1 MEDKLKAKNEKRND
15 EKNKK
20 EEDNIENIENIENI
34 DNLKDMISRDSY
46 STNKDSQNEIK
57 KEKISSDINY
67 DNLLL
72 KNKNYKIEILD
83 EQYKNYDLNFK
94 IIVIGNVGV
103 GKSCLSL
110 KATKGIFT
118 EEYTSTVGFE
128 FYCFNV
134 KINDKIVKLQI
145 WDTCGQEAYR
155 SLIMNFY
162 RNTSL
167 AIVVYSV
174 EDKQSFNDINIW
186 LKQVKT
192 YGTSSCKIF
201 LIGNKIDTESR
212 EVSYE
217 QGLKCK
223 NDFFFDCFME
233 TSAKEDINTRELF
246 VNCAAILYDET
257 ENLIEQSRLESSSDS
272 ESLRFSLAREDNYV
286 EVDQCSC

>member
-1 MEDKLKAKNEKRND
+1 MEDIPNTMSEENKNEKK
-15 EKNKK
+15 EK
-20 EEDNIENIENIENI
+20 DNEIENTDKDNQKEII
-34 DNLKDMISRDSY
+34 DPDSYSY
-46 STNKDSQNEIK
+46 STNKDSQNDIK
-57 KEKISSDINY
+57 KEKILSDINY
-67 DNLLL
+67 NNLLL
-72 KNKNYKIEILD
+72 KNKNYQIEILD
-83 EQYKNYDLNFK
+83 EQEKKYDLNFK
-94 IIVIGNVGV
+94 IIVIGNIGV

-110 KATKGIFT
+110 KATKDIFI

-134 KINDKIVKLQI
+134 KINNKIVKLQI

-162 RNTSL
+162 RNSSL

-174 EDKQSFNDINIW
+174 EDKNSFNDVNIW

-201 LIGNKIDTESR
+201 LIGNKIDSEYR

-233 TSAKEDINTRELF
+233 TSAKEGINTRELF
-246 VNCAAILYDET
+246 VNCATVLYE
-257 ENLIEQSRLESSSDS
+257 ENMNFIEQMGMTEYSSDS
-272 ESLRFSLAREDNYV
+272 ESIKLSLAKEENY
-286 EVDQCSC
+286 EEIDECNC

>member
-1 MEDKLKAKNEKRND
+1 MEEISKEFNEND
-15 EKNKK
+15 ISPIKTK
-20 EEDNIENIENIENI
+20 EENENIEDCKDLI
-34 DNLKDMISRDSY
+34 DRDSY
-46 STNKDSQNEIK
+46 STNKDSQNGTKNDRIPT
-57 KEKISSDINY
+57 DINFN
-67 DNLLL
+67 NLLF
-72 KNKNYKIEILD
+72 KNKNYKIEIL
-83 EQYKNYDLNFK
+83 EEHHKNFDLNFK

-110 KATKGIFT
+110 KATKGIFI

-162 RNTSL
+162 RNASL
-167 AIVVYSV
+167 AIIVYSI
-174 EDKQSFNDINIW
+174 EDLESFKDINIW
-186 LKQVKT
+186 LKQVRT
-192 YGTSSCKIF
+192 YGSTSCKVF
-201 LIGNKIDTESR
+201 LIGNKIDSNSR

-223 NDFFFDCFME
+223 NDFFFDGFME
-233 TSAKEDINTRELF
+233 TSAKDGINTRELF
-246 VNCAAILYDET
+246 VNCATILYE
-257 ENLIEQSRLESSSDS
+257 ENEHLNEQLKSRKYSDDS
-272 ESLRFSLAREDNYV
+272 ESARFSIAKDIYYE

>member
-1 MEDKLKAKNEKRND
+1 MEEISEDKIKEKSQEINEN
-15 EKNKK
+15 E
-20 EEDNIENIENIENI
+20 IENI
-34 DNLKDMISRDSY
+34 DNQKESIERDSY
-46 STNKDSQNEIK
+46 STNKDSIIDTR
-57 KEKISSDINY
+57 KEKILSDINY
-67 DNLLL
+67 TNLLL

-83 EQYKNYDLNFK
+83 EHIKKYDLNFK
-94 IIVIGNVGV
+94 IIIIGNIGV
-103 GKSCLSL
+103 GKSCLLL

-155 SLIMNFY
+155 SLIQNFY
-162 RNTSL
+162 RNASL
-167 AIVVYSV
+167 AIVVYSI
-174 EDKQSFNDINIW
+174 EDKNSFDDINIW

-201 LIGNKIDTESR
+201 LIGNKIDSDFR

-233 TSAKEDINTRELF
+233 TSAKEGINTRELF
-246 VNCAAILYDET
+246 VNAATVLYE
-257 ENLIEQSRLESSSDS
+257 ENKNLIEEIGVENSSDS
-272 ESLRFSLAREDNYV
+272 DSLRFSLGKEEKYLEDV
-286 EVDQCSC
+286 EQCNC

>member
-1 MEDKLKAKNEKRND
+1 MEEIS
-15 EKNKK
+15 KNKNKDIDK
-20 EEDNIENIENIENI
+20 EINENDIKQLDNQKEFTG
-34 DNLKDMISRDSY
+34 RDSY
-46 STNKDSQNEIK
+46 STNKDSQSETK
-57 KEKISSDINY
+57 KEKLSSDINY

-83 EQYKNYDLNFK
+83 EQQKAYDFNFK
-94 IIVIGNVGV
+94 IIVIGNIGV

-134 KINDKIVKLQI
+134 KINNKIVKLQI

-155 SLIMNFY
+155 SLIVNFY
-162 RNTSL
+162 RNASL
-167 AIVVYSV
+167 AVVVYSV
-174 EDKQSFNDINIW
+174 EDKTSFNDINIW
-186 LKQVKT
+186 LKQVKQ

-201 LIGNKIDTESR
+201 LIGNKIDTEFR

-233 TSAKEDINTRELF
+233 TSAKEGINTRELF
-246 VNCAAILYDET
+246 VNCATILYDENM
-257 ENLIEQSRLESSSDS
+257 NLIEQIGSPEYSSDS
-272 ESLRFSLAREDNYV
+272 ESLKFNLEKEENYED
-286 EVDQCSC
+286 VDQCNC

>member
-1 MEDKLKAKNEKRND
+1 MSEENKNENK
-15 EKNKK
+15 EK
-20 EEDNIENIENIENI
+20 DNEIENTDKDNQKEII
-34 DNLKDMISRDSY
+34 DPDSYSY
-46 STNKDSQNEIK
+46 STNKDSQNDIK
-57 KEKISSDINY
+57 KEKILSDINY
-67 DNLLL
+67 NNLLL
-72 KNKNYKIEILD
+72 KNKNYQIEILD
-83 EQYKNYDLNFK
+83 EQEKKYDLNFK
-94 IIVIGNVGV
+94 IIVIGNIGV

-110 KATKGIFT
+110 KATKGIFI

-134 KINDKIVKLQI
+134 KINNKIVKLQI

-162 RNTSL
+162 RNSSL

-174 EDKQSFNDINIW
+174 EDKNSCNDVNIW

-201 LIGNKIDTESR
+201 LIGNKIDSDYR

-233 TSAKEDINTRELF
+233 TSAKEGINTRELF
-246 VNCAAILYDET
+246 VNCATVLYE
-257 ENLIEQSRLESSSDS
+257 ENMNFIEQMGMTEYSSDS
-272 ESLRFSLAREDNYV
+272 ESIKLSLAKEENY
-286 EVDQCSC
+286 EEIDECNC

>member
-1 MEDKLKAKNEKRND
+1 MEDT
-15 EKNKK
+15 K
-20 EEDNIENIENIENI
+20 ENQKESINTEDNIDKKENI
-34 DNLKDMISRDSY
+34 DTAKDMISRDSY
-46 STNKDSQNEIK
+46 STNKDSQNDIK
-57 KEKISSDINY
+57 KERISSDIKY

-83 EQYKNYDLNFK
+83 EQYKKYDLNFK
-94 IIVIGNVGV
+94 IIVTGNVGV

-118 EEYTSTVGFE
+118 EDYISTVGFE

-174 EDKQSFNDINIW
+174 EDKESFNDISVW

-201 LIGNKIDTESR
+201 LIGNKIDTENR
-212 EVSYE
+212 EVTYE

-233 TSAKEDINTRELF
+233 TSAKEGINTRELF
-246 VNCAAILYDET
+246 VNCATILYEEN
-257 ENLIEQSRLESSSDS
+257 ENLLEQSRIESSIDSDS
-272 ESLRFSLAREDNYV
+272 MRFSLAKEDNYV
-286 EVDQCSC
+286 EVDQCNC

>member
-1 MEDKLKAKNEKRND
+1 MEEISKEFNEND
-15 EKNKK
+15 ISPIKTK
-20 EEDNIENIENIENI
+20 EENENI
-34 DNLKDMISRDSY
+34 DDCKDLIDRDSY
-46 STNKDSQNEIK
+46 STNKDSQNGAKNDRIPT
-57 KEKISSDINY
+57 DINFN
-67 DNLLL
+67 NLLF
-72 KNKNYKIEILD
+72 KNKNYKIEIL
-83 EQYKNYDLNFK
+83 EEHHKNFDLNFK

-110 KATKGIFT
+110 KATKGIFI

-162 RNTSL
+162 RNASL
-167 AIVVYSV
+167 AIIVYSI
-174 EDKQSFNDINIW
+174 EDLESFKDINIW
-186 LKQVKT
+186 LKQVRT
-192 YGTSSCKIF
+192 YGSTSCKVF
-201 LIGNKIDTESR
+201 LIGNKIDSNSR

-223 NDFFFDCFME
+223 NDFFFDGFME
-233 TSAKEDINTRELF
+233 TSAKDGINTRELF
-246 VNCAAILYDET
+246 VNCATILYE
-257 ENLIEQSRLESSSDS
+257 ENEHLNEQLKSRKYSDDS
-272 ESLRFSLAREDNYV
+272 ESERFSIAKDIYYE

>member
-1 MEDKLKAKNEKRND
+1 MKIKN
-15 EKNKK
+15 
-20 EEDNIENIENIENI
+20 
-34 DNLKDMISRDSY
+34 
-46 STNKDSQNEIK
+46 
-57 KEKISSDINY
+57 
-67 DNLLL
+67 
-72 KNKNYKIEILD
+72 
-83 EQYKNYDLNFK
+83 LNFK
-94 IIVIGNVGV
+94 IIIIGNIGV

-155 SLIMNFY
+155 SLIQNFY
-162 RNTSL
+162 RNASL
-167 AIVVYSV
+167 AIVVYSI
-174 EDKQSFNDINIW
+174 EDKNSFDDINIW

-201 LIGNKIDTESR
+201 LIGNKIDSDFR

-233 TSAKEDINTRELF
+233 TSAKEGINTRELF
-246 VNCAAILYDET
+246 VNAATVLYE
-257 ENLIEQSRLESSSDS
+257 ENKNLIEEIGVENSSDS
-272 ESLRFSLAREDNYV
+272 DSLRFSLGKEEKYLED
-286 EVDQCSC
+286 VDQCNC

>member
-1 MEDKLKAKNEKRND
+1 MEDIPNTMSEENKNEKK
-15 EKNKK
+15 EK
-20 EEDNIENIENIENI
+20 DNEIENTDKDNQKEII
-34 DNLKDMISRDSY
+34 DPDSYSY
-46 STNKDSQNEIK
+46 STNKDSQNDIK
-57 KEKISSDINY
+57 KEKILSDINY
-67 DNLLL
+67 NNLLL
-72 KNKNYKIEILD
+72 KNKNYQIEILD
-83 EQYKNYDLNFK
+83 EQEKKYDMNFK
-94 IIVIGNVGV
+94 IIVIGNIGV

-110 KATKGIFT
+110 KATKGIFI

-134 KINDKIVKLQI
+134 KINNKIVKLQI

-162 RNTSL
+162 RNSSL

-174 EDKQSFNDINIW
+174 EDKTSFNDVNIW

-201 LIGNKIDTESR
+201 LIGNKIDSEYR

-217 QGLKCK
+217 QGLKYK

-233 TSAKEDINTRELF
+233 TSAKEGINTRELF
-246 VNCAAILYDET
+246 VNCATVLYE
-257 ENLIEQSRLESSSDS
+257 ENMNFIEQMGMTEYSSDS
-272 ESLRFSLAREDNYV
+272 ESIKLSLAKEENY
-286 EVDQCSC
+286 EEIDECNC

>member
-1 MEDKLKAKNEKRND
+1 MEEIVDKKIKEKTDEINENEVESINELKES
-15 EKNKK
+15 
-20 EEDNIENIENIENI
+20 IE
-34 DNLKDMISRDSY
+34 RDSY
-46 STNKDSQNEIK
+46 STNKDSQMDVK
-57 KEKISSDINY
+57 KDRLSQDINY

-72 KNKNYKIEILD
+72 KNKNYNIEILD
-83 EQYKNYDLNFK
+83 EHKKEYDLNFK
-94 IIVIGNVGV
+94 IIIIGNIGV

-134 KINDKIVKLQI
+134 RINDKIVKLQI

-155 SLIMNFY
+155 SLIANFY
-162 RNTSL
+162 RNASL

-174 EDKQSFNDINIW
+174 EDLNSFNDINIW

-201 LIGNKIDTESR
+201 LIGNKIDTQYR

-217 QGLKCK
+217 LGLKCK

-233 TSAKEDINTRELF
+233 TSAKKGINTRELF
-246 VNCAAILYDET
+246 VNAATILFE
-257 ENLIEQSRLESSSDS
+257 ENRKLIEQIGVENSLDSDS
-272 ESLRFSLAREDNYV
+272 MRFSLAKEEAYEEDI
-286 EVDQCSC
+286 DQCNC

>member
-1 MEDKLKAKNEKRND
+1 MEDIPNTMSEENKNEKK
-15 EKNKK
+15 EK
-20 EEDNIENIENIENI
+20 DNEIENTDKDNQKEII
-34 DNLKDMISRDSY
+34 DPDSYSY
-46 STNKDSQNEIK
+46 STNKDSQNDIK
-57 KEKISSDINY
+57 KEKILSDINY
-67 DNLLL
+67 NNLLL
-72 KNKNYKIEILD
+72 KNKNYQIEILD
-83 EQYKNYDLNFK
+83 EQEKKYDLNFK
-94 IIVIGNVGV
+94 IIVIGNIGV

-110 KATKGIFT
+110 KATKGIFI

-134 KINDKIVKLQI
+134 KINNKIVKLQI

-162 RNTSL
+162 RNSSL

-174 EDKQSFNDINIW
+174 EDKTSFNDVNIW

-201 LIGNKIDTESR
+201 LIGNKIDSDYR

-233 TSAKEDINTRELF
+233 TSAKEGINTRELF
-246 VNCAAILYDET
+246 VNCATVLYE
-257 ENLIEQSRLESSSDS
+257 ENMNFIEQMGMTEYSSDS
-272 ESLRFSLAREDNYV
+272 ESIKLSLAKEENY
-286 EVDQCSC
+286 EEIDECNC

>member
-1 MEDKLKAKNEKRND
+1 MENFITDKNIKQ
-15 EKNKK
+15 
-20 EEDNIENIENIENI
+20 EEEEEINIEDYNNKNIYNVSEI
-34 DNLKDMISRDSY
+34 KDSDSNSN
-46 STNKDSQNEIK
+46 STNKDSLYGNKNDRIPQ
-57 KEKISSDINY
+57 DINN

-83 EQYKNYDLNFK
+83 EHQKNYDLNFK
-94 IIVIGNVGV
+94 IIVIGNIGV

-110 KATKGIFT
+110 KATKGIFI

-134 KINDKIVKLQI
+134 KINNKIVKLQI

-174 EDKQSFNDINIW
+174 EDMDSFNDINIW

-192 YGTSSCKIF
+192 HGTPSCKIF
-201 LIGNKIDTESR
+201 LIGNKIDSEYR

-217 QGLKCK
+217 MGLKCK
-223 NDFFFDCFME
+223 NDFFFDGFLE
-233 TSAKEDINTRELF
+233 TSAKEGINTRELF
-246 VNCAAILYDET
+246 VNCATLLYEQN
-257 ENLIEQSRLESSSDS
+257 ENIINQMKMRNNSTNS
-272 ESLRFSLAREDNYV
+272 ESVRFSLAKEDYY
-286 EVDQCSC
+286 EDIDQCNC

>member
-1 MEDKLKAKNEKRND
+1 MEDIPNTMSEENKNEKK
-15 EKNKK
+15 EKDNK
-20 EEDNIENIENIENI
+20 IENTDKDNQKEII
-34 DNLKDMISRDSY
+34 DPDSYSY
-46 STNKDSQNEIK
+46 STNKDSQNDIK
-57 KEKISSDINY
+57 KEKILSDINY
-67 DNLLL
+67 NNLLL
-72 KNKNYKIEILD
+72 KNKNYQIEILD
-83 EQYKNYDLNFK
+83 EQEKKYDMNFK
-94 IIVIGNVGV
+94 IIVIGNIGV

-110 KATKGIFT
+110 KATKGIFI

-134 KINDKIVKLQI
+134 KINNKIVKLQI

-162 RNTSL
+162 RNSSL

-174 EDKQSFNDINIW
+174 EDKTSFNDVNIW

-201 LIGNKIDTESR
+201 LIGNKIDSEYR

-233 TSAKEDINTRELF
+233 TSAKEGINTRELF
-246 VNCAAILYDET
+246 VNCATVLYE
-257 ENLIEQSRLESSSDS
+257 ENMNFIEQMGMTEYSSDS
-272 ESLRFSLAREDNYV
+272 ESIKLSLAKEENY
-286 EVDQCSC
+286 EEIDECNC